1 MAQESQPNQSQSS
14 NAISPEVQSTQSQ
27 AQQQPLGKGERILWI
42 IVAVLSGIY
51 IISPVDFI
59 PDWPLF
65 IPGLIDDGMISM
77 ALLFALS
84 KLGINIPLLSRF
96 VNKRAGNRRGE
107 KSVN

>member
-1 MAQESQPNQSQSS
+1 
-14 NAISPEVQSTQSQ
+14 
-27 AQQQPLGKGERILWI
+27 
-42 IVAVLSGIY
+42 
-51 IISPVDFI
+51 VDFI

-84 KLGINIPLLSRF
+84 RLGINIPLLSRF
-96 VNKRAGNRRGE
+96 VNSRAGKRGGE